1 MIILKEKLKDINRLK
16 DMLNSL
22 VYSMLEDVSSP
33 QIDLCNMILKIIWI
47 LACKDLDGPQGKYAE

>member
-16 DMLNSL
+16 DMLSSL

-47 LACKDLDGPQGKYAE
+47 LTCKGLDGPQGKYAE